1 MKGLSSKK
9 RKIFIIER
17 KRQGY
22 GGRRRDFRKGEGV
35 LEMKPN
41 CKNYLTNSLIF
52 YIKKHYFCSQK

>member
-1 MKGLSSKK
+1 MEAEEGILG
-9 RKIFIIER
+9 RK
-17 KRQGY
+17 
-22 GGRRRDFRKGEGV
+22 EGV

>member
-9 RKIFIIER
+9 KNFFLIER
-17 KRQGY
+17 KGKVREAEEGIL
-22 GGRRRDFRKGEGV
+22 GREEGV

-52 YIKKHYFCSQK
+52 YILKSATTRLI